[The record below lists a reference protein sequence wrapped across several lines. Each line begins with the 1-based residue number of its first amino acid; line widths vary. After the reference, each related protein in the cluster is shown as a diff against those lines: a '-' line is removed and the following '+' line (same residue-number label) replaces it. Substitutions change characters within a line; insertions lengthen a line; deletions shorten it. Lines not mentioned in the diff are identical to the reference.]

1 MRTWTPPGSIAA
13 FLLMA
18 TAVGAQI
25 DPSAAAAQTQ
35 TNEAHPAGVEQVQ
48 KALRQKGYDPGPVD
62 GSMGPQTIAAVKAFQ
77 TQHGLTPNGQLD
89 PSTLARLG
97 TTGTA
102 SDRARGRPESDVIQ
116 RPGPSQTQT
125 GGDTRPSPAD
135 PAQAHKTGG
144 NVGEGASYS
153 RSSEEPAPGSRP
165 K

>member
-1 MRTWTPPGSIAA
+1 MRTWTPLASITA

-25 DPSAAAAQTQ
+25 GSSSTAAQTQ
-35 TNEAHPAGVEQVQ
+35 TNEAHRAGLEQVQ
-48 KALRQKGYDPGPVD
+48 QALRQKGHDPSPVD
-62 GSMGPQTIAAVKAFQ
+62 GVMGPQTIAAVKAFQ
-77 TQHGLTPNGQLD
+77 KEHGLTPTGQLD

-97 TTGTA
+97 MRGTA
-102 SDRARGRPESDVIQ
+102 SDRARGRPESDGTQ
-116 RPGPSQTQT
+116 RPGPSPTQT
-125 GGDTRPSPAD
+125 GGDTQPSPAD

-153 RSSEEPAPGSRP
+153 RGTEKPAPDPRP